1 LGCRGAGPLLFGIA
15 ECARA
20 REFFRLLHVCASAST
35 PSQRDQALLD
45 MGRVMTIGAYS
56 PPPNP
61 IRPNRS
67 ALASAHA
74 VVGTGHMGD
83 SPKYAD
89 EHPISDAYLQGLV
102 DKLEADPAD
111 PSAQLYAQ
119 PGAFNARYT
128 PPPAPTAK
136 SLLAHWAHA
145 CRCLCAACP
154 RWTSCSGFCAHMA
167 PSAHP
172 SPARV

>member
-1 LGCRGAGPLLFGIA
+1 
-15 ECARA
+15 
-20 REFFRLLHVCASAST
+20 
-35 PSQRDQALLD
+35 

-56 PPPNP
+56 PSPFPDLVS
-61 IRPNRS
+61 S
-67 ALASAHA
+67 ALASAH
-74 VVGTGHMGD
+74 VKVGAGHMGD
-83 SPKYAD
+83 SPKYAA

-128 PPPAPTAK
+128 HPPPTGK
-136 SLLAHWAHA
+136 SLFARGLTPV
-145 CRCLCAACP
+145 CAACL
-154 RWTSCSGFCAHMA
+154 RWTSCSGFCAHTA

-172 SPARV
+172 SPARVPVPFIRVCVCVVCVVSFGVVCVCVCRAKRLVVKC